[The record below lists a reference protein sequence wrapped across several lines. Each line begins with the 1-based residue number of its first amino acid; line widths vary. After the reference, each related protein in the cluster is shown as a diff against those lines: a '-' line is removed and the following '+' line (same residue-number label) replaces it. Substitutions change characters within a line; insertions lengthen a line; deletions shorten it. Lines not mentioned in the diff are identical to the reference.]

1 MELKLTRITRR
12 RSGMSSTPTIL
23 RGTVHG
29 KTIELEAESGL
40 LEGQQVT
47 VTLEPVP
54 RQQTALESPLEAL
67 KRAAGSWSDD
77 PEGLDRFLEWNRQ
90 QRKINRRELPA

>member
-1 MELKLTRITRR
+1 
-12 RSGMSSTPTIL
+12 MSKTPTIL

-40 LEGQQVT
+40 PEGQQVT
-47 VTLEPVP
+47 VTLEL
-54 RQQTALESPLEAL
+54 QKQTENQSYLEAL

-90 QRKINRRELPA
+90 QRKFNRRELRA

>member
-1 MELKLTRITRR
+1 
-12 RSGMSSTPTIL
+12 MSNTPTVL

-40 LEGQQVT
+40 PEGQQVT
-47 VTLEPVP
+47 VSLEPTSA
-54 RQQTALESPLEAL
+54 RQPAGDSALEAL
-67 KRAAGSWSDD
+67 KRAAGGWSDD

-90 QRKINRRELPA
+90 QRKLNRRDSLE

>member
-1 MELKLTRITRR
+1 
-12 RSGMSSTPTIL
+12 MSSKPALL
-23 RGTVHG
+23 RGTVYG
-29 KTIELEAESGL
+29 KTIELESESGL
-40 LEGQQVT
+40 PVGQQVT
-47 VTLEPVP
+47 VMLEPAP
-54 RQQTALESPLEAL
+54 QQPTMDDRSLEAL

>member
-1 MELKLTRITRR
+1 MAK
-12 RSGMSSTPTIL
+12 TPTIL
-23 RGTVHG
+23 RGTIHG
-29 KTIELEAESGL
+29 KTIELEADSGL
-40 LEGQQVT
+40 PDGQQVT
-47 VTLEPVP
+47 VTLEPAP
-54 RQQTALESPLEAL
+54 QQQAVGESPLEAL

>member
-1 MELKLTRITRR
+1 M
-12 RSGMSSTPTIL
+12 GMSTMPTTL

-40 LEGQQVT
+40 PDGQHVT
-47 VTLEPVP
+47 VRLEPAP
-54 RQQTALESPLEAL
+54 QQQPAPESPLEAL

-77 PEGLDRFLEWNRQ
+77 PQGLDRFLEWNRQ
-90 QRKINRRELPA
+90 QRKINRRDLRA